1 VALKDSLRA
10 FAASRDRM
18 ELEHEAFGQKVWI
31 QEMNGQERDDWERA
45 VAKKQDKEG
54 RITDFVGLR
63 AKMIQLTLVDEK
75 GVRVYSENEAEEIN
89 QLPGRFREDLFDAA
103 LEFNGLT
110 KQAEES
116 QLKNSESEAGNGS
129 GPASPTNSDQPTCGV
144 YLQG

>member
-54 RITDFVGLR
+54 RMTDVVGLR

-89 QLPGRFREDLFDAA
+89 QFPGRFREDLFDAA

>member
-18 ELEHEAFGQKVWI
+18 ELDHEAFGQKVWI

-54 RITDFVGLR
+54 RMTDVVGLR

>member
-1 VALKDSLRA
+1 VALKDSLRS
-10 FAASRDRM
+10 FAASRDRI
-18 ELEHEAFGQKVWI
+18 ELEHQSFGQKVWI

-45 VAKKQDKEG
+45 VTKKQDKEG

-63 AKMIQLTLVDEK
+63 AKMIQLTLVDEN

-110 KQAEES
+110 KQSREDQE
-116 QLKNSESEAGNGS
+116 KNFASEAGNGS
-129 GPASPTNSDQPTCGV
+129 CAASQSSSDSPTFGN
-144 YLQG
+144 YLNP